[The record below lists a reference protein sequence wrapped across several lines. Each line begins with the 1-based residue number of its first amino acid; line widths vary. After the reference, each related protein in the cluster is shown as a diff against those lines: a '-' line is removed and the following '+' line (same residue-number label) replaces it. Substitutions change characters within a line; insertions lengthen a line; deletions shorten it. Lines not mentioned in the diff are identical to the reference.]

1 MGLLSPA
8 AFAAGDALHHEQLP
22 NGMAVSVVS
31 CPECPVAS
39 LRLWYHVG
47 SVDEEPGTLGFAHLF
62 EHLMFGGSK
71 SFSKRALDQ
80 IHHASGGFN
89 NARTSFDET
98 VYESDV
104 PVQALLSVLKI
115 EADRMTNLTLTEE
128 NLANEKKIVTEELRL
143 RAENDVVARILMAVQ
158 TRALEGHP
166 YGHSPI
172 GTKQDIAAATLE
184 HAQRFYRDFY
194 RPNRAHLVIVG
205 PLDVEPTLAEVR
217 QLFGS
222 LPAGGPPSRSVAPLT
237 GRAPAATQHLT
248 EEIPP
253 VEVAAMIY
261 PLPSADAP
269 DAAAVRVMQQLLAW
283 GSVDPFEQE
292 LVQGRRKAVLAGA
305 ESFALRRAGLLAFY
319 SAAIVYRR
327 ERSAW
332 RFMHEAVASLS
343 RLEWLTDDSLA
354 AAKRALVNETL
365 TAEYYAAQ
373 RAEAVGRALWWEG
386 DPHKAFTTGDALN
399 AVTREDVTAA
409 FREYVVDAEPYQVY
423 VRPKRVPL
431 WVRLFGWVYPLV
443 SK

>member
-8 AFAAGDALHHEQLP
+8 ALAAGDALHHEQLP

-31 CPECPVAS
+31 CPGCPVAS

-71 SFSKRALDQ
+71 GFSKRALDQ
-80 IHHASGGFN
+80 VHHASGGDN

-104 PVQALLSVLKI
+104 PVQALSSVLKI

-143 RAENDVVARILMAVQ
+143 RAENDVVARILMTVQ
-158 TRALEGHP
+158 TRALAGHP

-184 HAQRFYRDFY
+184 HAQQFYQDFY

-205 PLDVEPTLAEVR
+205 PVDVDATLAEVR
-217 QLFGS
+217 QLFGA
-222 LPAGGPPSRSVAPLT
+222 LQAGGPPARTVEPLT
-237 GRAPAATQHLT
+237 GRAPSETQHLT
-248 EEIPP
+248 EQIPP

-261 PLPSADAP
+261 PLPPADAP
-269 DAAAVRVMQQLLAW
+269 DAPAVRVMQQLLAR
-283 GSVDPFEQE
+283 GNVDPFEQE
-292 LVQGRRKAVLAGA
+292 LVQDRRKAVLAGA

-332 RFMHEAVASLS
+332 RFMHETMSSLS

-354 AAKRALVNETL
+354 GVKRALVNETL
-365 TAEYYAAQ
+365 AAEYYAAQ
-373 RAEAVGRALWWEG
+373 RAEMVGQALWWEG
-386 DPHKAFTTGDALN
+386 DPHKAFTADEALD
-399 AVTREDVTAA
+399 AVTREDVAAA
-409 FREYVVDAEPYQVY
+409 FRKYVVDAKPYQVY
-423 VRPKRVPL
+423 VRPKTVPL
-431 WVRLFGWVYPLV
+431 LVRLFGWVYPLV